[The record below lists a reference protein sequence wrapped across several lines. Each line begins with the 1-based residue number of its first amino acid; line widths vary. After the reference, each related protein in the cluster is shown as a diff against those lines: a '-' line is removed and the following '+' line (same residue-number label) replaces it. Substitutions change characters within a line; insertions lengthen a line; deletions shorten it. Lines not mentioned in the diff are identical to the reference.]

1 MLPNNKALVRLLSPY
16 LRLLDTKGCQP
27 LDPGSAGRIC
37 YLHRSRPP
45 MGLQKRQHCLLQL
58 SMARQPF
65 APPYFHPKWLNPEI
79 DVRRAPEPDSRVG
92 SPSCSSPRPKSVR
105 SLLDFFMVKVMKAS
119 WMGKEKDCRRRRV
132 TSAWQIMRCLLC
144 ALASVV
150 AMYDIPLDGRTE
162 FADLCVLSSTQ
173 YHMRSCEL
181 SGSVQRHRTWSC
193 RRIC

>member
-1 MLPNNKALVRLLSPY
+1 
-16 LRLLDTKGCQP
+16 
-27 LDPGSAGRIC
+27 
-37 YLHRSRPP
+37 
-45 MGLQKRQHCLLQL
+45 
-58 SMARQPF
+58 
-65 APPYFHPKWLNPEI
+65 
-79 DVRRAPEPDSRVG
+79 
-92 SPSCSSPRPKSVR
+92 VR
-105 SLLDFFMVKVMKAS
+105 SLLDFFMAKVMKAS

-181 SGSVQRHRTWSC
+181 SGSVQQHRTWSC
-193 RRIC
+193 RRIQYVSGEAMIIVKAVFFFFLTMMEHVGTIEAYIKTILILKKGLHLLVRVPLTWKGQPI